1 MLYRHCTADILKQ
14 SINFTLFQM
23 KLGGFT
29 EKKSGKVNARV
40 VIGAGIL
47 ALSFFWVYAKA
58 SSVDNADCSR
68 LFAIG
73 AGVNFIN
80 FLFFIRYEKV
90 CFDFDLVRCC
100 SLCRLS
106 ERFENSPPQWRRR
119 R

>member
-29 EKKSGKVNARV
+29 EKKSGEVNARV

-80 FLFFIRYEKV
+80 FLFFYT
-90 CFDFDLVRCC
+90 L
-100 SLCRLS
+100 
-106 ERFENSPPQWRRR
+106 
-119 R
+119 